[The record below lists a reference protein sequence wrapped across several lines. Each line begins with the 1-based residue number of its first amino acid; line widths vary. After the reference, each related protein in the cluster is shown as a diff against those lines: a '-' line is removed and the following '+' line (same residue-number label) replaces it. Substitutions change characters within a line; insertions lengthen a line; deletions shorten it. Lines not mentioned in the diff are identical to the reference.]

1 MVCGRSGS
9 RSGYFKSLV
18 VKRALREQESPVK
31 RRIKE
36 LADPEI
42 IPLLSISLG
51 DVKVGP
57 TTGGGF
63 ALNVSTTGETS
74 GLRAGVELRPNE
86 PPRWGVLWEW
96 RF

>member
-1 MVCGRSGS
+1 MAA
-9 RSGYFKSLV
+9 K
-18 VKRALREQESPVK
+18 EQESPVK
-31 RRIKE
+31 RRIEE

-63 ALNVSTTGETS
+63 ALKTESRTETS
-74 GLRAGVELRPNE
+74 GFKAGVELRPGE
-86 PPRWGVLWEW
+86 PPRWGVMSEW